1 MAEKVFIQ
9 IDNVVKEAKGESLV
23 YVQEW
28 QAQENEAIKNQLA
41 TESARKAERES
52 AIEKLTAIGL
62 TKSEVLALLG
72 IDEIEPISKEI

>member
-1 MAEKVFIQ
+1 MVEKVFIQ
-9 IDNVVKEAKGESLV
+9 IDNVVKEARGESLV
-23 YVQEW
+23 YVQAW
-28 QAQENEAIKNQLA
+28 QAQQNEAIKNQLA